1 MVFRA
6 KVGFRYLRT
15 IGWTGESSYN
25 KGMNRKNL
33 DTSLTY
39 KIKRGPMADRQLL
52 TVLVAVVTVLAG
64 LPTPVSQAHYTNN
77 PPLQPGFPVML
88 AGAPVDLSS
97 PTLADLDGDGKQEI
111 VVGGRAL
118 TVDGTQDCDG
128 WVYVYKSTGQ
138 LYWQTRVQA
147 PVNSSPT
154 VADLNKDGKL
164 EVIVGLGG
172 IATSSTCWDGG
183 VVALHGQDGSGWS
196 KGTEVW
202 SFDTQDWLDHQ
213 QNGWNDG
220 VFASPAVGD
229 ITGDGWPEVV
239 FGAWDQCI
247 YALDRNGLP
256 IWGNLPGVYPETYC
270 GGHGFYNEDTI
281 WSSPALA
288 DVNGD
293 QVLEIITG
301 ADITAGNMYGDAS
314 GGYVYILN
322 GQGTVLALTWLDQRI
337 YSSPAVADIDN
348 DQRYEI
354 VVGTGT
360 HLPGVGYYV
369 TAYEIDLSRPS
380 PRERLSVKWRS
391 PTNGRVFASPAIGDL
406 NGDGSADVAI
416 GAYVGDWGA
425 NGGEFYA
432 WNGRTGQQL
441 FRVQACDMWG
451 YSWPVDSSP
460 TLADIDGDGH
470 LEVLF
475 SHAWEVSIL
484 NHDGTYYTD
493 YSNPIQ
499 SNANPA
505 CVRSVAP
512 TTTRSFWAKYSVHG
526 SPAIGDLDGNGKAE
540 VVIAGGYDTNNPTRG
555 GIYVWTDQAN
565 GARPWPMFHH
575 DAAHTGTIPLPPKQT
590 VNPNSVLALHDVD
603 DDDNKRVAVQ
613 IINTGG
619 GAFTWT
625 ATVPAG
631 VTISPSSGTV
641 TSEATV
647 IVTVPSSQY
656 NGVGTYNLGNI
667 VFTATPVGGGTIIN
681 GNASVPVQ
689 LRVADLSHVFLPMV
703 KR

>member
-1 MVFRA
+1 M
-6 KVGFRYLRT
+6 
-15 IGWTGESSYN
+15 TG
-25 KGMNRKNL
+25 RKL
-33 DTSLTY
+33 
-39 KIKRGPMADRQLL
+39 MA
-52 TVLVAVVTVLAG
+52 VLAAVAIVLAG
-64 LPTPVSQAHYTNN
+64 LPAPVSQANYNDN
-77 PPLQPGFPVML
+77 PPVQAGFPVML

-111 VVGGRAL
+111 IVGGRAL
-118 TVDGTQDCDG
+118 TVDGNPDCDG
-128 WVYVYKSTGQ
+128 WVYAYRYNGQ

-154 VADLNKDGKL
+154 VADLNKDGKP

-183 VVALHGQDGSGWS
+183 VVALHGQDGAGWS

-213 QNGWNDG
+213 RNGWNDA

-239 FGAWDQCI
+239 FGSWDQCL
-247 YALDRNGLP
+247 YALDRNGNP
-256 IWGNLPGVYPETYC
+256 IWGNLPGILPQTYC
-270 GGHGFYNEDTI
+270 GGHGYYNEDTF

-293 QVLEIITG
+293 RVLEIITG
-301 ADITAGNMYGDAS
+301 ADITAGNVYGDAS

-322 GQGTVLALTWLDQRI
+322 GQGVMLAQTWLDQRI

-348 DQRYEI
+348 DQQYEI

-369 TAYEIDLSRPS
+369 TAYEIDLSRPT
-380 PRERLSVKWRS
+380 PRERLIVKWRS
-391 PTNGRVFASPAIGDL
+391 PTGGRVFASPAIGDL
-406 NGDGSADVAI
+406 NSDGSADVVVTSYI
-416 GAYVGDWGA
+416 GDWGSE
-425 NGGEFYA
+425 GSEVFA
-432 WNGRTGQQL
+432 WNGKTGQQL
-441 FRVQACDMWG
+441 FRTRNCTFMGQSMNTLA
-451 YSWPVDSSP
+451 SP
-460 TLADIDGDGH
+460 TLADIDGDGK
-470 LEVLF
+470 LEVLY
-475 SHAWEVSIL
+475 SHGWEVTIL

-493 YSNPIQ
+493 YSSP
-499 SNANPA
+499 SFPGTPFNPA
-505 CVRSVAP
+505 CARTTAP
-512 TTTRSFWAKYSVHG
+512 TTTKTYYTKYTLNA
-526 SPAIGDLDGNGKAE
+526 SPAVADLDGNGKAE
-540 VVIAGGYDTNNPTRG
+540 VVIAGGYDSNGQRG
-555 GIYVWTDQAN
+555 GLYVWTNHAN
-565 GARPWPMFHH
+565 GARPWPMFHR
-575 DAAHTGTIPLPPKQT
+575 DAAHMGTTPLPPKQT

-613 IINTGG
+613 IINSGG

-681 GNASVPVQ
+681 GNASLPVQ
-689 LRVADLSHVFLPMV
+689 LRVANLSRVFLPMV